1 MIVFKSKDL
10 IPVLMEARK
19 NKCELMFVKDQGVYF
34 MSEQCERTPQGEVKH
49 IAYARGCHP
58 DVDAFDDWWNKSH
71 DELGGDDFC
80 EYFDPNGETFTA
92 ILLYHYDLH
101 ISATETHLTLE
112 AVKPV

>member
-19 NKCELMFVKDQGVYF
+19 NKCELIFVKDQGVYF
-34 MSEQCERTPQGEVKH
+34 MSDQCERTPQGELKH
-49 IAYARGCHP
+49 IAYALGCNP
-58 DVDAFDDWWNKSH
+58 DVDALDDWWNKSNG
-71 DELGGDDFC
+71 ELGGDDFG
-80 EYFDPNGETFTA
+80 EYFDPNDETFTA